1 MSFLDKEIKDKEYQ
15 HIREQGTLLSLFE
28 DKEHFSKAKTTGVG
42 EDTIKNFLG
51 PNWSLR
57 RIREALAALH
67 TDELS

>member
-1 MSFLDKEIKDKEYQ
+1 MFKGMFNGK
-15 HIREQGTLLSLFE
+15 RGFE
-28 DKEHFSKAKTTGVG
+28 TVRGMGVG
-42 EDTIKNFLG
+42 IDTIKNFLG